1 MAKVGRPKAEV
12 TKEKIVSIRMRPE
25 DYDKL
30 KEYADSSKMT
40 ITEVVQ
46 KGVSIIL
53 EKNHMDR
60 FST

>member
-53 EKNHMDR
+53 EKNNMDR